1 MNSRSFRTLYVC
13 LVAFGIF
20 LPCRVAEAATV
31 TLAWDANQEPVAG
44 YRLYVRPQPGT
55 YTQSIDVGPSNT
67 FTFPDAVPGQ
77 QYCFVVT
84 AYAEPSLESR
94 PSNEVC
100 TSAPS
105 VPTSAPPTSLPPTSS
120 LPTDGYFELVSL
132 NSGKCLDVSGG
143 STAAGAPA
151 IQWTC
156 HGGANQHW
164 RLEPAGGGG
173 FRIIS
178 RASGQALDVSGGS
191 VDDNAP
197 TIQWL
202 VHGGDNQVWTPQPAS
217 NGYVYLIGRQSGKAL
232 DIQFGS
238 ADDGATVVQYTP
250 HGGANQQWFLRAVN

>member
-1 MNSRSFRTLYVC
+1 
-13 LVAFGIF
+13 
-20 LPCRVAEAATV
+20 VAEADTV

-44 YRLYVRPQPGT
+44 YRLYVGPQPGT
-55 YTQSIDVGPSNT
+55 YTRSIDVGPSNT

-77 QYCFVVT
+77 QHCFVVT

-105 VPTSAPPTSLPPTSS
+105 SPTSPPPTSWF
-120 LPTDGYFELVSL
+120 PTDGYFELVSL
-132 NSGKCLDVSGG
+132 NGGKCLDVSGG

-164 RLEPAGGGG
+164 RLEPAGGGA

-191 VDDNAP
+191 VDDGAP
-197 TIQWL
+197 TIQWP
-202 VHGGDNQVWTPQPAS
+202 VHGGDHQVWTPQPAS
-217 NGYVYLIGRQSGKAL
+217 NGYVYLIARHHSGKAL
-232 DIQFGS
+232 DVQFES
-238 ADDGATVVQYTP
+238 ADDGAVYGERP
-250 HGGANQQWFLRAVN
+250 ELIDR